1 MRSLHGIMKSN
12 RDFQVASLP
21 RIWAESFAGSG
32 ITLSILKM
40 YISLICVVNQLY
52 KKENEAIIGENL
64 FFSIENLRSFVWLIY
79 LFISVYI
86 YICIYIFFKL
96 PYILLSLCLPFYIRR
111 PKGSDCG
118 IVNVNIPT
126 SGAEIG
132 GAFGM

>member
-64 FFSIENLRSFVWLIY
+64 FFSIENLRSFVRLIY

>member
-64 FFSIENLRSFVWLIY
+64 FFSIENLRSFVRLIY

-86 YICIYIFFKL
+86 YVYIYFLNFPIFCFHCA
-96 PYILLSLCLPFYIRR
+96 SLFIYADQ
-111 PKGSDCG
+111 KDQ
-118 IVNVNIPT
+118 IV
-126 SGAEIG
+126 AL
-132 GAFGM
+132 